1 MSIRNQNWYNLQ
13 STRSYP
19 LDEGSTCVDDAGA
32 FVRNDIIVD
41 CYIRFSGALGAQMY
55 VQGITV
61 SAGLVTVLFGVTG
74 GQTVAV
80 VSQPKPVTPYI
91 NYAVT
96 ALVPGVSGW
105 IVFGPGIVE
114 NFSGRYTTVAQT
126 AIQPRCARPYRE
138 LPIPTIGKLGLT
150 TALDGVVSLTASTPV
165 TATYETITV
174 GETAQRAIVL
184 RLDNKQISTT
194 YNPLTEF
201 LGPCGQRP
209 ESGTCPKTPIETING
224 IEPDCAG
231 NINIDFTGFT
241 AKNFTTC
248 GGLDI
253 LTNIGLADVCA
264 ANAPKKPQ
272 DFSDDCCN
280 PNSPVFDGITE
291 YCWPDPTKAVDLIV
305 DQTTFNPDYNCL
317 LLPLCLDFS
326 SCDPSPY
333 FEIRNGAFVSTKTSA
348 PPLCACDCL
357 ELYPDYGWIAIEAD
371 YGFNQWGQI
380 HLLDRLTYHKNHIA
394 DTLHTQIIPPPKF
407 VGPVSNGQQKY
418 RLRFQNQNGT
428 QSSPWF
434 YSNVL
439 RQIPS
444 TAPTAVTGNPLC
456 GYSAISGFNTC
467 EIPNSVVG
475 FTKDLEIYWGD
486 IGAVADESLL
496 SNHYT
501 YVTAGTGTKNIA
513 VLRNCPTDWAV
524 EKTVSAQLKIGTN
537 GVERNG
543 GLLLGYKQAPVNGVS
558 VVTYFVV
565 LIDASRS
572 KLRVLRYNNNTFIEE
587 TSTTVKFKVKNWYT
601 VTVTTAYNVLNHNQ
615 LNLTFNVTDI
625 LTNTTVVSGST
636 PISAADYIDGF
647 YGLFANRSYTFF
659 NKFKVS

>member
-13 STRSYP
+13 SARSYP
-19 LDEGSTCVDDAGA
+19 IDEGSTCVDDAGA

-41 CYIRFSGALGAQMY
+41 CYIRFPSSFGAQMY

-61 SAGLVTVLFGVTG
+61 SAGLVTVLLGITDG
-74 GQTVAV
+74 TTVAF
-80 VSQPKPVTPYI
+80 VSEPKPVTPYI

-96 ALVPGVSGW
+96 GIVPGVSGW

-114 NFSGRYTTVAQT
+114 NFSGRYATVAQT
-126 AIQPRCARPYRE
+126 AIQPRCARPYRD

-150 TALDGVVSLTASTPV
+150 TALDGVVNLTASTPV

-174 GETAQRAIVL
+174 DDIARRAVVL
-184 RLDNKQISTT
+184 RLDNSQISTT

-224 IEPDCAG
+224 ITPDCVG
-231 NINIDFTGFT
+231 NINIEFAGFT

-248 GGLDI
+248 GGLDV
-253 LTNIGLADVCA
+253 LTDIGLADVCA
-264 ANAPKKPQ
+264 ANEPKKPQ

-291 YCWPDPTKAVDLIV
+291 YCWPDPTTNIDLVV
-305 DQTTFNPDYNCL
+305 DQTTFNPDYDCL
-317 LLPLCLDFS
+317 LLPLCLDFA

-333 FEIRNGAFVSTKTSA
+333 FEIRNGVFVPVKTSA
-348 PPLCACDCL
+348 PPLCSCDCFA
-357 ELYPDYGWIAIEAD
+357 LYPDYGWIAIEAD
-371 YGFNQWGQI
+371 YGFSQWSQI
-380 HLLDRLTYHKNHIA
+380 QLLDRLTYHKNHIA
-394 DTLHTQIIPPPKF
+394 DTLHTRIIPPPNYE
-407 VGPVSNGQQKY
+407 GPASNGQQKY
-418 RLRFQNQNGT
+418 RFRFQNLAGDQA
-428 QSSPWF
+428 SPWF
-434 YSNVL
+434 YSNTL
-439 RQIPS
+439 AQIPS
-444 TAPTAVTGNPLC
+444 NNPTAVTGNPLC
-456 GYSAISGFNTC
+456 GYSAIPGFNTC
-467 EIPNSVVG
+467 EIPDDVVG

-486 IGAVADESLL
+486 IGSVMDETML
-496 SNHYT
+496 SNHYA
-501 YVTAGTGTKNIA
+501 YVTAGTGTKNLA

-524 EKTVSAQLKIGTN
+524 GKTVTVQLKIGTN

-565 LIDASRS
+565 LIDAARS
-572 KLRVLRYNNNTFIEE
+572 KLRVLRYNNSQFIEE
-587 TSTTVKFKVKNWYT
+587 TSITVKFKVKNWYT
-601 VTVTTAYNVLNHNQ
+601 LTVSTAYDMVQPSL
-615 LNLTFNVTDI
+615 LDLSFAV
-625 LTNTTVVSGST
+625 TNTETNSLLVAGST
-636 PISAADYIDGF
+636 PINTADYVNGF